1 MARPVTA
8 RASGR
13 RRRSLSRSILRWV
26 IFIVVGG
33 YLLLPLFAMLEFS
46 TRQTPTAM
54 AWKRT
59 ALGWKGIAA
68 NPSVMS
74 AIVLSLELA
83 ALTVAVM
90 LFLLAP
96 TMVWVHLRVPKMRR
110 IVEFI
115 SLLPLTIPA
124 IVIVVGLAPVYRQL
138 MPVIGQSPLVLT
150 FIYVI
155 LVLPYAYRSIDASL
169 RSIDIETLAQAARGL
184 GASWL
189 QVFLRVVV
197 PSIRA
202 GLLSAAV
209 LSIALV
215 LGEFTISSLL
225 VYDTL
230 QVIVNQVG
238 QDNAQVAVAV
248 SLAALLFGFVLLF
261 IVSTVG
267 AGRRRAARATAI
279 EAGLEEGDLYE

>member
-1 MARPVTA
+1 MTA
-8 RASGR
+8 RASSIG
-13 RRRSLSRSILRWV
+13 RRSLLRNVLRWV
-26 IFIVVGG
+26 IFVVVGG
-33 YLLLPLFAMLEFS
+33 YLLIPLVAMLEFS
-46 TRQTPTAM
+46 TRETPTAM

-59 ALGWKGIAA
+59 ALGWKGIAD

-83 ALTVAVM
+83 ALTVVVM

-110 IVEFI
+110 VIEFI

-124 IVIVVGLAPVYRQL
+124 IVIVVGLAPVYSRL

-150 FIYVI
+150 FIYVV

-189 QVFLRVVV
+189 QVFLRIVV

>member
-8 RASGR
+8 RASGG

-124 IVIVVGLAPVYRQL
+124 IVIVVGLAPVYRKL

>member
-1 MARPVTA
+1 MARPVT
-8 RASGR
+8 RASGVG
-13 RRRSLSRSILRWV
+13 RRSLPRTFARWI

-46 TRQTPTAM
+46 TRETPTAM

-59 ALGWKGIAA
+59 ALGWKGIAD

-96 TMVWVHLRVPKMRR
+96 TMVWVHLRVPKVRR
-110 IVEFI
+110 VIEFI

-124 IVIVVGLAPVYRQL
+124 IVIVVGLAPVYRRL
-138 MPVIGQSPLVLT
+138 IPVIGQSPLVLT
-150 FIYVI
+150 FIYVV

-267 AGRRRAARATAI
+267 GGRRRAARATAI

>member
-8 RASGR
+8 RASGG

>member
-1 MARPVTA
+1 
-8 RASGR
+8 
-13 RRRSLSRSILRWV
+13 LRWV

-124 IVIVVGLAPVYRQL
+124 IVIVVGLAPVYRKL

>member
-1 MARPVTA
+1 MTA
-8 RASGR
+8 QASGIG
-13 RRRSLSRSILRWV
+13 RRSRSRTVARWV
-26 IFIVVGG
+26 IFVVVGG

-46 TRQTPTAM
+46 TREVPTAIS
-54 AWKRT
+54 WSRT
-59 ALGWKGIAA
+59 ASGWKGIGG
-68 NPSVMS
+68 NPSLLS

-96 TMVWVHLRVPKMRR
+96 TMVWVHLRVPRVRR

-124 IVIVVGLAPVYRQL
+124 IVIVVGLGPVYRQL
-138 MPVIGQSPLVLT
+138 SPVIGQSPLVLT
-150 FIYVI
+150 FIYVV

-197 PSIRA
+197 PSIRG

-261 IVSTVG
+261 VVSTVG
-267 AGRRRAARATAI
+267 AGRRRAARATAL
-279 EAGLEEGDLYE
+279 EAGLGEGALKD

>member
-1 MARPVTA
+1 MTA
-8 RASGR
+8 RASSIG
-13 RRRSLSRSILRWV
+13 RRSLLRNVLRWV
-26 IFIVVGG
+26 IFVVVGG
-33 YLLLPLFAMLEFS
+33 YLLIPLVAMLEFS
-46 TRQTPTAM
+46 TRDTPTAM

-59 ALGWKGIAA
+59 ALGWKGIAD

-83 ALTVAVM
+83 ALTVVVM

-110 IVEFI
+110 VIEFI

-124 IVIVVGLAPVYRQL
+124 IVIVVGLAPVYSRL

-150 FIYVI
+150 FIYVV

-189 QVFLRVVV
+189 QVFLRIVV

>member
-1 MARPVTA
+1 MSAGE
-8 RASGR
+8 ASP
-13 RRRSLSRSILRWV
+13 RSIFRWA

-33 YLLLPLFAMLEFS
+33 YLLLPLFAMFEFS
-46 TRQTPTAM
+46 TRETTTAFALARTFF
-54 AWKRT
+54 AWKDIGDNSI
-59 ALGWKGIAA
+59 LL
-68 NPSVMS
+68 S

-90 LFLLAP
+90 LLLLAP

-110 IVEFI
+110 IIEFI

-124 IVIVVGLAPVYRQL
+124 IVIVVGLSPVYRRL
-138 MPVIGQSPLVLT
+138 SPVIGQSPLVLT
-150 FIYVI
+150 YIYVV

-169 RSIDIETLAQAARGL
+169 RSIDIQTLAQAARGL
-184 GASWL
+184 GASWV
-189 QVFLRVVV
+189 QVFWRIVV
-197 PSIRA
+197 PSIRG

-209 LSIALV
+209 LAIALV

-225 VYDTL
+225 LYNTL

-248 SLAALLFGFVLLF
+248 SLAALIFGFVLLF
-261 IVSTVG
+261 LVSTIG
-267 AGRRRAARATAI
+267 GGRRRAARAAALET
-279 EAGLEEGDLYE
+279 GLEEGGFKE

>member
-1 MARPVTA
+1 MTA
-8 RASGR
+8 RASSIG
-13 RRRSLSRSILRWV
+13 RRSLLRNVLRWV
-26 IFIVVGG
+26 IFVVVGG
-33 YLLLPLFAMLEFS
+33 YLLIPLVAMLEFS
-46 TRQTPTAM
+46 TRDTPTAM

-59 ALGWKGIAA
+59 ALGWKGIAD

-96 TMVWVHLRVPKMRR
+96 TMVWVHLRVPKVRR
-110 IVEFI
+110 IIEFI

-138 MPVIGQSPLVLT
+138 IPVIGQSPLVLT
-150 FIYVI
+150 FIYVV

-189 QVFLRVVV
+189 QVFLRIVV

>member
-1 MARPVTA
+1 MTA
-8 RASGR
+8 RASSIG
-13 RRRSLSRSILRWV
+13 RRSLLRNVLRWV
-26 IFIVVGG
+26 IFVVVGG
-33 YLLLPLFAMLEFS
+33 YLLIPLVAMLEFS
-46 TRQTPTAM
+46 TRDTPTAM

-59 ALGWKGIAA
+59 ALGWKGIAD

-83 ALTVAVM
+83 ALTVVVM

-110 IVEFI
+110 VIEFI

-124 IVIVVGLAPVYRQL
+124 IVIVVGLAPVYSRL

-150 FIYVI
+150 FIYVV

-189 QVFLRVVV
+189 QVFLRIVV

-238 QDNAQVAVAV
+238 QENAQVAVAV

>member
-1 MARPVTA
+1 MTP
-8 RASGR
+8 RASGVG
-13 RRRSLSRSILRWV
+13 RRSLARTFARWV

-46 TRQTPTAM
+46 TRETPTAM

-59 ALGWKGIAA
+59 ALGWKGIAD

-96 TMVWVHLRVPKMRR
+96 TMVWVHLRVPKVRR
-110 IVEFI
+110 IIEFI

-138 MPVIGQSPLVLT
+138 IPVIGQSPLVLT
-150 FIYVI
+150 FIYVV

>member
-8 RASGR
+8 RASGVG
-13 RRRSLSRSILRWV
+13 RRSLPRTFARWI

-46 TRQTPTAM
+46 TRETPTAM

-59 ALGWKGIAA
+59 ALGWKGIAD

-96 TMVWVHLRVPKMRR
+96 TMVWVHLRVPKVRR
-110 IVEFI
+110 VIEFI

-138 MPVIGQSPLVLT
+138 IPVIGQSPLVLT
-150 FIYVI
+150 FIYVV